1 MKYRMKKQKECKYEN
16 DHLIKELFKKK
27 TNALK
32 DNLRQFLDFVHLNK
46 SPVKRQI
53 DLIAWKKL
61 Y

>member
-32 DNLRQFLDFVHLNK
+32 DNLRQFLDFVHLSK

-53 DLIAWKKL
+53 DLIA
-61 Y
+61 